1 MSMVRHDVTE
11 FLSMWQLTNSSQGYG
26 IATPKGS
33 RWRDRISQAILYLQ
47 EKSAIQVPTKDVV
60 KSMMFWWRTVL
71 VWNVNPNEIYIPTS
85 RPLLIPGKKNILQN
99 QLFKSEYLKE
109 FNELSGL
116 RNGLYFTQMLY
127 NQWWD
132 KNGKDKT
139 KVKQQVS

>member
-1 MSMVRHDVTE
+1 
-11 FLSMWQLTNSSQGYG
+11 MWQLTNSSQGYG

-60 KSMMFWWRTVL
+60 KR
-71 VWNVNPNEIYIPTS
+71 
-85 RPLLIPGKKNILQN
+85 
-99 QLFKSEYLKE
+99 EYLE
-109 FNELSGL
+109 EYNECSKKWTLFYTDALNYS
-116 RNGLYFTQMLY
+116 TQMLY

-139 KVKQQVS
+139 KVKQQVSLLLRLDRI